1 MHFIPATW
9 LELAAANRPMLV
21 YSREIARCDWDG
33 CDGCEVS
40 Q

>member
-33 CDGCEVS
+33 STGAKVS